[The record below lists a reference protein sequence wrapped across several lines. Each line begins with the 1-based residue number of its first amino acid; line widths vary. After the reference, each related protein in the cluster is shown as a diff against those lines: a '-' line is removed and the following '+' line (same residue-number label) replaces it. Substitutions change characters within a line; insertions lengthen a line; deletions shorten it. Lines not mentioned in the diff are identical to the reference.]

1 MSIDY
6 FEIEELLS
14 AMYDITDDQRNDGFD
29 FDELLYEKFDIGF
42 EEFSKVISVLLP
54 LTPVVESALTGKKYH
69 AFIKDGLALV
79 KQEVNHG

>member
-6 FEIEELLS
+6 FDIEELLS
-14 AMYDITDDQRNDGFD
+14 AMYGITDEQRNDGFD

-42 EEFSKVISVLLP
+42 EEFSKVISALLP
-54 LTPVVESALTGKKYH
+54 LTPVVESALTGKQYH

-79 KQEVNHG
+79 KQEASA

>member
-1 MSIDY
+1 MASPTSSGMMVLILMSFY
-6 FEIEELLS
+6 
-14 AMYDITDDQRNDGFD
+14 TR
-29 FDELLYEKFDIGF
+29 KFDIGF

-79 KQEVNHG
+79 KQEAKHDN